1 MCYQGLQWIF
11 VCTCMNWGEGSSLA
25 VFFFFNS
32 VLFLF
37 LLLVPILH
45 VIV

>member
-25 VFFFFNS
+25 VFFFNS